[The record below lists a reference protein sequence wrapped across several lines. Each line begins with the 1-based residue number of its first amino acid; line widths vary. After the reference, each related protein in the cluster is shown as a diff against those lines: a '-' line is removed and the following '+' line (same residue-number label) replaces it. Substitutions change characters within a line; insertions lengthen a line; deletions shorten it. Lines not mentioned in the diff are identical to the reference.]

1 MKSIITLMAFFFIHL
16 NSWAQPES
24 TVQETAKAF
33 MQSGDYSNA
42 TLVLTRALQENSNQ
56 PSISKDLALCYL
68 FQRDYNKSLETIKPL
83 LDNPNSDD
91 QCYQIAGQVY
101 KALDQPK
108 EIEKL
113 YRKGLKKFP
122 ESGPLY
128 AEMGAFLWG
137 SKIEEAIT
145 YWEKGIRLDPAYSK
159 NYYHAAKY
167 YSAGSNKI
175 WCIIYA
181 EIFVN
186 SEPAGALTLEIKD
199 ILLDS
204 YKKLFT
210 AIPLEADAREKNPF
224 VLRYYQAIKPQNSL
238 ASQGIDLASLSMIR
252 TRFILEWNRMNENP
266 MPFKLFDYHTQLL
279 REGLFEA
286 YQQWLFGPSTN
297 LTDFQQWTSTNQEVY
312 QQFTRFQKNLLFK
325 MPAGEYYH

>member
-16 NSWAQPES
+16 NSWAQLES
-24 TVQETAKAF
+24 TAQETAKAF
-33 MQSGDYSNA
+33 MRSGDYSNA
-42 TLVLTRALQENSNQ
+42 TLVLTRALQENPNQ
-56 PSISKDLALCYL
+56 PSISKDLALCYI
-68 FQRDYNKSLETIKPL
+68 FQGDYNRSLETIKPL
-83 LDNPNSDD
+83 LDNPNTDD

-113 YRKGLKKFP
+113 YLNGLTKFP

-167 YSAGSNKI
+167 YFTTANNI

-186 SEPAGALTLEIKD
+186 TEPTSALTLEMKD
-199 ILLDS
+199 VLLKS

-210 AIPLEADAREKNPF
+210 AIPLEPDAKEKNLF
-224 VLRYYQAIKPQNSL
+224 VIRYYQAIKPQTSL
-238 ASQGIDLASLSMIR
+238 VSQGIDLVSLSMIR

-266 MPFKLFDYHTQLL
+266 MPFKLFEYHTQLL

-286 YQQWLFGPSTN
+286 YQQ
-297 LTDFQQWTSTNQEVY
+297 
-312 QQFTRFQKNLLFK
+312 
-325 MPAGEYYH
+325 